1 MEVKF
6 SMDLLNLTLLDVV
19 LRWVQI
25 FSLED
30 RKFLTFTSQYID
42 SNLGD
47 GGFIQ
52 A

>member
-30 RKFLTFTSQYID
+30 RKFLTSQYID